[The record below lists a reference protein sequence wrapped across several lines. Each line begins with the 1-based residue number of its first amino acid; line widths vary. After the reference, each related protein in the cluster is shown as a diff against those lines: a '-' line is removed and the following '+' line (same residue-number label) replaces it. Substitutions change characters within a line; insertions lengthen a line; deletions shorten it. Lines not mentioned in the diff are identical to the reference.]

1 MASRIHFALSRNLK
15 TSARP
20 RTAPKR
26 LFIPPTISVVRMA
39 STSANAQTF
48 GLQDPSLIHAQ
59 GFIDGKW
66 VDAQEGGL
74 IKVTNPAT
82 EEELGSVPEMGLAET
97 KHAIDAAAKAFKTWS
112 KTTAK
117 HRHDIMMRF
126 YALMLENQDDL
137 ARIITLENGKPFLEA
152 KGENAYS
159 SSFIEWFA
167 EEAVRT
173 YGEVIPSPFLQLRN
187 VTIQQPIGVV
197 SILTP
202 WNFPSAMITR
212 KLGAALAAGC
222 TTVIKPPPETPFSCL
237 ALVEL
242 ATRAGVPP
250 GVINVVTTQANV
262 NEVGREMCENIAV
275 KKVSF
280 TGSTPVARML
290 YGLASTTLKKVSIEA
305 GGNAPFIVFDD
316 ADIDAAVEGVIACK
330 FRGSGQTCV
339 CANRI
344 YVQSS
349 VYADFASRLA
359 EKVAAFRV
367 GNGLDSDTTHGPLI
381 HDRAIEKVQR
391 HIDDA
396 VKRGA
401 QLLMGGSRIEGR
413 GSFFAP
419 TILSEVPAD
428 AQLNSEETFGPL
440 AALTRFETEEEVVR
454 WANDTPVGL
463 AGYFFSR
470 DIGRVWRVAEA
481 LEVGMVGTN
490 TGLISQAVIP
500 FGGVKESGLGREGAH
515 GITEYMNTKFIA
527 FGGL

>member
-1 MASRIHFALSRNLK
+1 MPPPHPLASVSLAFTTTLK
-15 TSARP
+15 P
-20 RTAPKR
+20 R
-26 LFIPPTISVVRMA
+26 FIPRHSLFRYRMA
-39 STSANAQTF
+39 STAVF
-48 GLQDPSLIHAQ
+48 GLKDSSLIRTQ

-66 VDAQEGGL
+66 VDAKEGGV

-82 EEELGSVPEMGLAET
+82 TEELGTVPEMGLEET
-97 KHAIDAAAKAFKTWS
+97 RQAIEAASKAFKTWS

-117 HRHDIMMRF
+117 QRHDILMKF
-126 YALMLENQDDL
+126 YALMQEHQDDL
-137 ARIITLENGKPFLEA
+137 ARLITLENGKPLAEA
-152 KGENAYS
+152 KGEHAYS
-159 SSFIEWFA
+159 ASFIEWFA

-173 YGEVIPSPFLQLRN
+173 YGEVVPSPFPNLRN
-187 VTIQQPIGVV
+187 VVIKQPIGVV

-222 TTVIKPPPETPFSCL
+222 TAVIKPPPETPFSAL

-262 NEVGREMCENIAV
+262 SDVGREMCQNTAV

-280 TGSTPVARML
+280 TGSTPVAKLL
-290 YGLASTTLKKVSIEA
+290 YGLAATTLKKVSIEA

-316 ADIDAAVEGVIACK
+316 ADIDAAVEGAIACK
-330 FRGSGQTCV
+330 FRGTGQTCV

-359 EKVAAFRV
+359 ERVAAFKV
-367 GNGLDSDTTHGPLI
+367 GNGLDKDTTHGPLI
-381 HDRAIEKVQR
+381 HDRAVEKVQR
-391 HIDDA
+391 HVDDA
-396 VKRGA
+396 LAKGA
-401 QLLMGGSRIEGR
+401 QLVHGGKRLPGA

-419 TILSEVPAD
+419 TVLSDVPAD
-428 AQLNSEETFGPL
+428 ALVNQEETFGPL
-440 AALTRFETEEEVVR
+440 AALTRFETEEEVIKL
-454 WANDTPVGL
+454 ANDTPVGL

-470 DIGRVWRVAEA
+470 DVGRVWRVAEA

-490 TGLISQAVIP
+490 TGVISQAVIP

-515 GITEYMNTKFIA
+515 GIEEYMNIKFIA

>member
-1 MASRIHFALSRNLK
+1 MPPPRRAASVALLFASPLNAK
-15 TSARP
+15 
-20 RTAPKR
+20 
-26 LFIPPTISVVRMA
+26 FIPRHSLYRYRMA
-39 STSANAQTF
+39 STSAF
-48 GLQDPSLIHAQ
+48 GLKDASLVRTQA
-59 GFIDGKW
+59 FIDGKW
-66 VDAQEGGL
+66 VDAKEGGV

-82 EEELGSVPEMGLAET
+82 EEELGTVPEMGLEET
-97 KHAIDAAAKAFKTWS
+97 KQAIDAASKAFKTWS
-112 KTTAK
+112 KTSAK
-117 HRHDIMMRF
+117 QRHDILMKL
-126 YALMLENQDDL
+126 YALMKENSDDL
-137 ARIITLENGKPFLEA
+137 ARLITLENGKPLAEA
-152 KGENAYS
+152 KGEHTYS

-173 YGEVIPSPFLQLRN
+173 YGEVIPCAMTNIRN
-187 VTIQQPIGVV
+187 VVIKQPIGVV

-222 TTVIKPPPETPFSCL
+222 TAVIKPPPETPFSAL

-262 NEVGREMCENIAV
+262 AEVGREMCENTAV

-280 TGSTPVARML
+280 TGSTPVAKML
-290 YGLASTTLKKVSIEA
+290 YGMAASTLKKVSIEA

-316 ADIDAAVEGVIACK
+316 ADIDAAVEGAIVCK
-330 FRGSGQTCV
+330 FRGTGQTCV

-349 VYADFASRLA
+349 IYAEFASRLA
-359 EKVAAFRV
+359 EKVAAFKV
-367 GNGLDSDTTHGPLI
+367 GNGLEKDTTHGPLI

-391 HIDDA
+391 HVDDA
-396 VKRGA
+396 LAQGA
-401 QLLMGGSRIEGR
+401 QLLLGGKRIDGP

-419 TILSEVPAD
+419 TVLSDVPHHALVN
-428 AQLNSEETFGPL
+428 QEETFGPL
-440 AALTRFETEEEVVR
+440 AALTRFETEEEVIR
-454 WANDTPVGL
+454 LANDTPVGL

-470 DIGRVWRVAEA
+470 DVGRVWRVAEA

-490 TGLISQAVIP
+490 TGVISQAVIP
-500 FGGVKESGLGREGAH
+500 FGGVKESGLGREGGH
-515 GITEYMNTKFIA
+515 GIEEYMNVKFIA